1 MPAGQKAVHSALSRG
16 QSIARTRKTNQMKVT
31 IDNLSKKFGDV
42 VGVEDLTLHIDDGE
56 FVAFLGPSGCGKTTT
71 LLTLAGIYKPTDGI
85 IKFGERIVNTV
96 QPKDRNIGMVF
107 QSYALYPHM
116 TVFQNIAYPLKL
128 KKVPKNVQHE
138 RVRQVADVMGIGEL
152 LDRRPGQL
160 SGGQQQRVALGR
172 ALVKEPD
179 VLLFDEPLS
188 NLDARLR
195 LTMRG
200 EIKHLQKNLGITSIY
215 VTHDQVEAM
224 TMADRI
230 AVMNGGHLQAFDSP
244 DELYD
249 RPKTQFV
256 AGFVG
261 NPPMNFVDVEVSQ
274 SNGHFIAEAE
284 SVRLDVGKE
293 RGQRPASND
302 GPVVMGIRPEDVRI
316 ADDGDVSG
324 EIFVV
329 EPLGREDLIDVR
341 VGTHSFLLLADTE
354 NRHQA
359 GERVTLKFDMNQV
372 QFFDPATERSLLW
385 HQ

>member
-1 MPAGQKAVHSALSRG
+1 
-16 QSIARTRKTNQMKVT
+16 MKVT
-31 IDNLSKKFGDV
+31 IDNLTKKFGDV
-42 VGVEDLTLHIDDGE
+42 VGVGNLTLHIEDAE

-71 LLTLAGIYKPTDGI
+71 LLTLAGIYKPTDGV
-85 IKFGERIVNTV
+85 IKFGERVVNQV

-116 TVFQNIAYPLKL
+116 TVFQNISYPLKL
-128 KKVPKNVQHE
+128 KKVAKNDQHD
-138 RVRQVADVMGIGEL
+138 RVRQVADVMGIGNL

-215 VTHDQVEAM
+215 VTHDQLEAM

-244 DELYD
+244 DELYN

-261 NPPMNFVDVEVSQ
+261 NPPMNILQVEVAQ
-274 SNGHFIAEAE
+274 SNGRFLAETD
-284 SVRLDVGKE
+284 SLRLQVGKD
-293 RGQRPASND
+293 RGEPPAKYD
-302 GPVVMGIRPEDVRI
+302 GAVVMGIRPEDVQI
-316 ADDGDVSG
+316 AEDGDVAG

-341 VGTHSFLLLADTE
+341 VGKHSFLLLADTE
-354 NRHQA
+354 TRRQA
-359 GERVTLKFDMNQV
+359 GEHVKLRFDMGKV
-372 QFFDPATERSLLW
+372 QFFDPKTDKSLLW